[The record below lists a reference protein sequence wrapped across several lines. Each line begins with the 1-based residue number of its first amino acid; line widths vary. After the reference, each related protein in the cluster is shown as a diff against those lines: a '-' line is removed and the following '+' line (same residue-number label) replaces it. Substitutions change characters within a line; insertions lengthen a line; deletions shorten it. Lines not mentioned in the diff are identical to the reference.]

1 MQPIKRRSL
10 GVAVGTAIAFA
21 CASPAT
27 AAGSSGPGVP
37 REEVFQLVARSTQT
51 SSVDVNPSGPSQ
63 GDEFVI
69 SGELL
74 NQGATVGTYGE
85 VCTLTRVG
93 PVDHFDLQCVASF
106 TLAQGQITVQGR
118 FSVTPA
124 GSGEVDLAI
133 TGGTGLYRTAGGYVH
148 AVNISS
154 TDTQVTVHL
163 TR

>member
-1 MQPIKRRSL
+1 M
-10 GVAVGTAIAFA
+10 
-21 CASPAT
+21 
-27 AAGSSGPGVP
+27 
-37 REEVFQLVARSTQT
+37 ARSPQT

-85 VCTLTRVG
+85 VCTLTRVR

-133 TGGTGLYRTAGGYVH
+133 AGGTGLYRTAGGYVH
-148 AVNISS
+148 AVNIGS
-154 TDTQVTVHL
+154 TDTQVTDHL